1 MLFNLVYTDSDEF
14 YNIQTSTVLTF
25 PKKIKSNSKS
35 KYACGVSDKLTI
47 YSFMIAKSFLAIF
60 KISKCLFWLYFKAS
74 LKNQTN
80 KVNENVYICD
90 FIAVSN
96 KLKNTQYRNQ

>member
-1 MLFNLVYTDSDEF
+1 M
-14 YNIQTSTVLTF
+14 
-25 PKKIKSNSKS
+25 KSNSKI
-35 KYACGVSDKLTI
+35 KHACRVSDKLTI

-80 KVNENVYICD
+80 KIYENGNFCD

-96 KLKNTQYRNQ
+96 KDNNSIMPFCVQV